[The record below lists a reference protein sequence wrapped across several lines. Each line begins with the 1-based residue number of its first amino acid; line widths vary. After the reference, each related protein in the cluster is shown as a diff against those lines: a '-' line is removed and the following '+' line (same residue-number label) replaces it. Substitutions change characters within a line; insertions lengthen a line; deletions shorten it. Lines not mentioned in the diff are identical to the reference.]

1 MASSLSSYLGEIG
14 RHQLL
19 TPEQELTL
27 GRKVQAMAALQERCR
42 QAGGTGSACDYSDLE
57 RRTLRLGER
66 AKNQMITANL
76 RLVVNLAK
84 RYQNKGLDLLDLI
97 QEGTLGLTR
106 AVEKYDPTRG
116 HRFSTYAYWWIRQG
130 LNRALSTQSRTIR
143 IPVNVNE
150 KLTRLRAAKARY
162 LQVHGVNPS
171 PAQLARLMAI
181 PLVDVEELLN
191 CELRSVTV
199 SLQGLVKAKSDPS
212 ELVDVLPSPEP
223 PPLERAELAER
234 SATVWTLLDRANLT
248 PKERTVVMLR
258 FGLDGSHEWRTLA
271 EVEDLLGCELRSVT
285 VSLQGAVRSKADP
298 SELVDVL
305 PSEEM
310 PPMERAELAERTD
323 SVWKLL
329 ERASLTP
336 KERTV
341 VMLRFGL
348 DGSHEW
354 RTLAE
359 VARQLDCSREY
370 CRQVVQR
377 ALRKLR
383 KTGIESGLVEA

>member
-1 MASSLSSYLGEIG
+1 MASSLSAFLGEIG

-27 GRKVQAMAALQERCR
+27 GRKVQAMVTLQERCSV
-42 QAGGTGSACDYSDLE
+42 AGGSGPACEYDDLE
-57 RRTLRLGER
+57 RRTLRTGER
-66 AKNQMITANL
+66 AKQQMITANL

-84 RYQNKGLDLLDLI
+84 RYQGKGLDLLDLI
-97 QEGTLGLTR
+97 QEGTIGLTR

-162 LQVHGVNPS
+162 LQMHGVNPS
-171 PAQLARLMAI
+171 PRQLATLLDL
-181 PLVDVEELLN
+181 PLADVDDLLS

-199 SLQGLVKAKSDPS
+199 SLQGLVKAKADPS

-223 PPLERAELAER
+223 APMERAELAER

-271 EVEDLLGCELRSVT
+271 EV
-285 VSLQGAVRSKADP
+285 
-298 SELVDVL
+298 
-305 PSEEM
+305 
-310 PPMERAELAERTD
+310 
-323 SVWKLL
+323 
-329 ERASLTP
+329 
-336 KERTV
+336 
-341 VMLRFGL
+341 
-348 DGSHEW
+348 
-354 RTLAE
+354 
-359 VARQLDCSREY
+359 ARQLECSREY

-383 KTGIESGLVEA
+383 KTGIECGLVEA

>member
-1 MASSLSSYLGEIG
+1 VSSLSAFLGEIG

-19 TPEQELTL
+19 TPEQELTM
-27 GRKVQAMAALQERCR
+27 GRKVQAMVAITERCLL
-42 QAGGTGSACDYSDLE
+42 AGGEGPACDFTE
-57 RRTLRLGER
+57 EEKRIIKRGER

-84 RYQNKGLDLLDLI
+84 RYQGKGLDLLDLI

-150 KLTRLRAAKARY
+150 KLTKLRAAKAR
-162 LQVHGVNPS
+162 LMQSNGLVATPD
-171 PAQLARLMAI
+171 QLATEMQLSKEE
-181 PLVDVEELLN
+181 VNELLE

-199 SLQGLVKAKSDPS
+199 SLQGVIKSKADPS
-212 ELVDVLPSPEP
+212 ELVDVLPSDELP
-223 PPLERAELAER
+223 PMERAEIAER
-234 SATVWTLLDRANLT
+234 SASAWKLLDKSNLT

-258 FGLDGSHEWRTLA
+258 FGLDGSN
-271 EVEDLLGCELRSVT
+271 
-285 VSLQGAVRSKADP
+285 
-298 SELVDVL
+298 
-305 PSEEM
+305 
-310 PPMERAELAERTD
+310 
-323 SVWKLL
+323 
-329 ERASLTP
+329 
-336 KERTV
+336 
-341 VMLRFGL
+341 
-348 DGSHEW
+348 EW

-359 VARQLDCSREY
+359 VARHMGCSREY

-383 KTGIESGLVEA
+383 KTGIQNGLIEARVEA

>member
-1 MASSLSSYLGEIG
+1 MASSLSAFLGEIG

-27 GRKVQAMAALQERCR
+27 GRKVQAMMPLLESPPEQLTDE
-42 QAGGTGSACDYSDLE
+42 E
-57 RRTLRLGER
+57 RRTIRLGER

-84 RYQNKGLDLLDLI
+84 RYQGKGLELLDLI

-106 AVEKYDPTRG
+106 AVEKFDPTRG
-116 HRFSTYAYWWIRQG
+116 HRFRTYAYWWIRQG

-143 IPVNVNE
+143 IPVNINE
-150 KLTRLRAAKARY
+150 KLTKLRAAKAR
-162 LQVHGVNPS
+162 LFQATGRQP
-171 PAQLARLMAI
+171 
-181 PLVDVEELLN
+181 
-191 CELRSVTV
+191 
-199 SLQGLVKAKSDPS
+199 G
-212 ELVDVLPSPEP
+212 
-223 PPLERAELAER
+223 PLEL
-234 SATVWTLLDRANLT
+234 S
-248 PKERTVVMLR
+248 
-258 FGLDGSHEWRTLA
+258 RTLDLPLE

-285 VSLQGAVRSKADP
+285 VSLQGVVKSKSDP

-305 PSEEM
+305 PSEEI
-310 PPMERAELAERTD
+310 PPMERAEMAERMAA
-323 SVWKLL
+323 VWKLL
-329 ERASLTP
+329 DHASLTP

-348 DGSHEW
+348 DGTHEW

-359 VARQLDCSREY
+359 VARQMNCSREY

-377 ALRKLR
+377 SLRKLR
-383 KTGIESGLVEA
+383 RAGIQSGLVEVG

>member
-1 MASSLSSYLGEIG
+1 MVSSLSAFLGEIG

-19 TPEQELTL
+19 TPEQELTM
-27 GRKVQAMAALQERCR
+27 GRKVQAMVTLTERC
-42 QAGGTGSACDYSDLE
+42 QLAGGSGPACEFSDDE
-57 RRTLRLGER
+57 KRTIKRGEK

-84 RYQNKGLDLLDLI
+84 RYQGKGLDLLDLI

-150 KLTRLRAAKARY
+150 KLTKLRASK
-162 LQVHGVNPS
+162 
-171 PAQLARLMAI
+171 ARLMQRNGLSPSTEQLADDMNLPI
-181 PLVDVEELLN
+181 SEVEDLLG

-199 SLQGLVKAKSDPS
+199 SLQGVVKSKSDPS
-212 ELVDVLPSPEP
+212 ELVDVLPSEEVP
-223 PPLERAELAER
+223 PMERAEIAER
-234 SATVWTLLDRANLT
+234 TASAWKLLDKSNLT

-258 FGLDGSHEWRTLA
+258 FGLDGSN
-271 EVEDLLGCELRSVT
+271 
-285 VSLQGAVRSKADP
+285 
-298 SELVDVL
+298 
-305 PSEEM
+305 
-310 PPMERAELAERTD
+310 
-323 SVWKLL
+323 
-329 ERASLTP
+329 
-336 KERTV
+336 
-341 VMLRFGL
+341 
-348 DGSHEW
+348 EW

-359 VARQLDCSREY
+359 VARQMNCSREY

-383 KTGIESGLVEA
+383 KTGIQHGLVEMSV

>member
-1 MASSLSSYLGEIG
+1 MVSSLSAFLGEIG

-19 TPEQELTL
+19 TPEQELTM
-27 GRKVQAMAALQERCR
+27 GRKVQAMATLTERCML
-42 QAGGTGSACDYSDLE
+42 AGGSGPACEYSEDE
-57 RRTLRLGER
+57 KRIIKRGEK

-84 RYQNKGLDLLDLI
+84 RYQGKGLDLLDLI

-150 KLTRLRAAKARY
+150 KLTKLRASK
-162 LQVHGVNPS
+162 
-171 PAQLARLMAI
+171 ARLMQRNGLSPSTEQLSDDMNLPI
-181 PLVDVEELLN
+181 SEVEDLLG

-199 SLQGLVKAKSDPS
+199 SLQGVVKSKSDPS
-212 ELVDVLPSPEP
+212 ELVDVLPSEEI
-223 PPLERAELAER
+223 PPLERAEIAER
-234 SATVWTLLDRANLT
+234 TASAWKLLDKSNLT

-258 FGLDGSHEWRTLA
+258 FGLDGSNEWRT
-271 EVEDLLGCELRSVT
+271 
-285 VSLQGAVRSKADP
+285 
-298 SELVDVL
+298 
-305 PSEEM
+305 
-310 PPMERAELAERTD
+310 
-323 SVWKLL
+323 W
-329 ERASLTP
+329 
-336 KERTV
+336 
-341 VMLRFGL
+341 
-348 DGSHEW
+348 
-354 RTLAE
+354 AE
-359 VARQLDCSREY
+359 VARQMNCSREY

-383 KTGIESGLVEA
+383 KTGIQHGLVEMSV

>member
-1 MASSLSSYLGEIG
+1 MVSSLSAFLGEIG

-19 TPEQELTL
+19 TPEQELTM
-27 GRKVQAMAALQERCR
+27 GRKVQAMVALNERC
-42 QAGGTGSACDYSDLE
+42 QLAGGNGPACVYSDE
-57 RRTLRLGER
+57 EKRTIKRGER
-66 AKNQMITANL
+66 AKNQMITSNL

-84 RYQNKGLDLLDLI
+84 RYQGKGLDLLDLI

-150 KLTRLRAAKARY
+150 KLTKLRAAKAR
-162 LQVHGVNPS
+162 LMQSNGLPPTS
-171 PAQLARLMAI
+171 EQLAESMQI
-181 PLVDVEELLN
+181 
-191 CELRSVTV
+191 
-199 SLQGLVKAKSDPS
+199 SLS
-212 ELVDVLPSPEP
+212 
-223 PPLERAELAER
+223 
-234 SATVWTLLDRANLT
+234 
-248 PKERTVVMLR
+248 
-258 FGLDGSHEWRTLA
+258 

-285 VSLQGAVRSKADP
+285 VSLQGVVKSKSDP

-305 PSEEM
+305 PSDEI
-310 PPMERAELAERTD
+310 PPMERAEIAERTA
-323 SVWKLL
+323 SAWKLL
-329 ERASLTP
+329 DKSNLTP

-359 VARQLDCSREY
+359 VARHMNCSREY

-383 KTGIESGLVEA
+383 KTGIQHGLVEMSV

>member
-1 MASSLSSYLGEIG
+1 MVSSLSAFLGEIG

-19 TPEQELTL
+19 TPEQELTM
-27 GRKVQAMAALQERCR
+27 GRKVQAMATLTERCMM
-42 QAGGTGSACDYSDLE
+42 AGGSGPACDFSDE
-57 RRTLRLGER
+57 EKRIIKRGEK

-84 RYQNKGLDLLDLI
+84 RYQGKGLDLLDLI

-150 KLTRLRAAKARY
+150 KLTKLRASK
-162 LQVHGVNPS
+162 
-171 PAQLARLMAI
+171 ARLMQR
-181 PLVDVEELLN
+181 N
-191 CELRSVTV
+191 
-199 SLQGLVKAKSDPS
+199 GLAPNSQQLAD
-212 ELVDVLPSPEP
+212 DMDLPIS
-223 PPLERAELAER
+223 
-234 SATVWTLLDRANLT
+234 
-248 PKERTVVMLR
+248 
-258 FGLDGSHEWRTLA
+258 

-285 VSLQGAVRSKADP
+285 VSLQGVVKSKSDP

-305 PSEEM
+305 PSEEV
-310 PPMERAELAERTD
+310 PPLERAEIAERTA
-323 SVWKLL
+323 SAWKLL
-329 ERASLTP
+329 DKSNLTP

-348 DGSHEW
+348 DGTNEW

-359 VARQLDCSREY
+359 VARQMNCSREY

-383 KTGIESGLVEA
+383 KTGIQQGLVDISV

>member
-1 MASSLSSYLGEIG
+1 MASSLSAFLGEIG

-27 GRKVQAMAALQERCR
+27 GRKVQAMMPL
-42 QAGGTGSACDYSDLE
+42 LE
-57 RRTLRLGER
+57 RPPEELSDEERRLIRLGER

-84 RYQNKGLDLLDLI
+84 RYQGKGLELLDLI

-106 AVEKYDPTRG
+106 AVEKFDPTRG

-143 IPVNVNE
+143 IPVNINE
-150 KLTRLRAAKARY
+150 KLTKLRAAKAR
-162 LQVHGVNPS
+162 LFQSTGRQPGALELS
-171 PAQLARLMAI
+171 RSLDI
-181 PLVDVEELLN
+181 PLE
-191 CELRSVTV
+191 
-199 SLQGLVKAKSDPS
+199 
-212 ELVDVLPSPEP
+212 
-223 PPLERAELAER
+223 
-234 SATVWTLLDRANLT
+234 
-248 PKERTVVMLR
+248 
-258 FGLDGSHEWRTLA
+258 

-285 VSLQGAVRSKADP
+285 VSLQGVVKSKSDP

-305 PSEEM
+305 PSEEI
-310 PPMERAELAERTD
+310 PPMERAELDERMAA
-323 SVWKLL
+323 VWKLL
-329 ERASLTP
+329 DHASLTP

-341 VMLRFGL
+341 VMLRFGM
-348 DGSHEW
+348 DGTHEW

-359 VARQLDCSREY
+359 VARQMNCSREY

-377 ALRKLR
+377 SLRKLR
-383 KTGIESGLVEA
+383 RAGIQSGLVEVG

>member
-1 MASSLSSYLGEIG
+1 MVSSLSAFLGEIG

-19 TPEQELTL
+19 TPEQELTM
-27 GRKVQAMAALQERCR
+27 GRKVQAMATLTEHCVL
-42 QAGGTGSACDYSDLE
+42 AGGSGPACEYSEDE
-57 RRTLRLGER
+57 KRIIKRGEK

-84 RYQNKGLDLLDLI
+84 RYQGKGLDLLDLI

-150 KLTRLRAAKARY
+150 KLTKLRASK
-162 LQVHGVNPS
+162 
-171 PAQLARLMAI
+171 ARLMQRNGLSPSTEQLSDDMNLPI
-181 PLVDVEELLN
+181 SEVEDLLG

-199 SLQGLVKAKSDPS
+199 SLQGVVKSKSDPS
-212 ELVDVLPSPEP
+212 ELVDVLPSEEI
-223 PPLERAELAER
+223 PPLERAEIAER
-234 SATVWTLLDRANLT
+234 TASAWKLLDKSNLT

-258 FGLDGSHEWRTLA
+258 FGLDGSN
-271 EVEDLLGCELRSVT
+271 
-285 VSLQGAVRSKADP
+285 
-298 SELVDVL
+298 
-305 PSEEM
+305 
-310 PPMERAELAERTD
+310 
-323 SVWKLL
+323 
-329 ERASLTP
+329 
-336 KERTV
+336 
-341 VMLRFGL
+341 
-348 DGSHEW
+348 EW

-359 VARQLDCSREY
+359 VARQMNCSREY

-383 KTGIESGLVEA
+383 KTGIQHGLVEMSV

>member
-14 RHQLL
+14 RPQLL

-42 QAGGTGSACDYSDLE
+42 QAGGTGAACDYSDLE

-271 EVEDLLGCELRSVT
+271 EV
-285 VSLQGAVRSKADP
+285 
-298 SELVDVL
+298 
-305 PSEEM
+305 
-310 PPMERAELAERTD
+310 
-323 SVWKLL
+323 
-329 ERASLTP
+329 
-336 KERTV
+336 
-341 VMLRFGL
+341 
-348 DGSHEW
+348 
-354 RTLAE
+354 
-359 VARQLDCSREY
+359 ARQLDCSREY

>member
-1 MASSLSSYLGEIG
+1 MASSLSAYLGEIG

-27 GRKVQAMAALQERCR
+27 GRKVQAMVALHDRCAM
-42 QAGGTGSACDYSDLE
+42 AGGQGAACDYNDLE
-57 RRTLRLGER
+57 RRTLRIGER
-66 AKNQMITANL
+66 AKNHMITANL

-84 RYQNKGLDLLDLI
+84 RYQGKGLDLLDLI

-150 KLTRLRAAKARY
+150 KLTKIRAAKARY
-162 LQVHGVNPS
+162 LQANGCLPN
-171 PAQLARLMAI
+171 AATLAEILRLSQ
-181 PLVDVEELLN
+181 DEVEELLT

-199 SLQGLVKAKSDPS
+199 SLQGVVKSKSDPS
-212 ELVDVLPSPEP
+212 ELVDVLPSAEL

-234 SATVWTLLDRANLT
+234 ISVVWTLLERACLT
-248 PKERTVVMLR
+248 PKERTVI
-258 FGLDGSHEWRTLA
+258 
-271 EVEDLLGCELRSVT
+271 
-285 VSLQGAVRSKADP
+285 
-298 SELVDVL
+298 
-305 PSEEM
+305 
-310 PPMERAELAERTD
+310 
-323 SVWKLL
+323 
-329 ERASLTP
+329 
-336 KERTV
+336 
-341 VMLRFGL
+341 MLRFGL

-359 VARQLDCSREY
+359 VARQLGCSREY

-383 KTGIESGLVEA
+383 RTGYETGLVLND

>member
-1 MASSLSSYLGEIG
+1 MASSLSSFLGEIG

-27 GRKVQAMAALQERCR
+27 GRKVQAMALLRERCR
-42 QAGGTGSACDYSDLE
+42 EAGGAGPACEFSDLE
-57 RRTLRLGER
+57 RRTLRQGER

-150 KLTRLRAAKARY
+150 KLTRLRAAKARF
-162 LQVHGVNPS
+162 LQAHGVSPT
-171 PAQLARLMAI
+171 PAQLATLLDL
-181 PLVDVEELLN
+181 PVVDVEDLLG
-191 CELRSVTV
+191 CELRSITV
-199 SLQGLVKAKSDPS
+199 SLQGVVKSKSDPS
-212 ELVDVLPSPEP
+212 ELVDVLPSSEP
-223 PPLERAELAER
+223 APMERAELAER
-234 SATVWTLLDRANLT
+234 SASVWTLLDRANLT
-248 PKERTVVMLR
+248 PKERR
-258 FGLDGSHEWRTLA
+258 
-271 EVEDLLGCELRSVT
+271 
-285 VSLQGAVRSKADP
+285 
-298 SELVDVL
+298 
-305 PSEEM
+305 
-310 PPMERAELAERTD
+310 
-323 SVWKLL
+323 
-329 ERASLTP
+329 
-336 KERTV
+336 V

-359 VARQLDCSREY
+359 VARQLECSREY

-383 KTGIESGLVEA
+383 KTGIESGLVEV

>member
-1 MASSLSSYLGEIG
+1 MASSLSAFLGEIG

-27 GRKVQAMAALQERCR
+27 GRKVQAMVGLQERCSE
-42 QAGGTGSACDYSDLE
+42 AGGEGPACEYDEGE
-57 RRTLRLGER
+57 RRTMRVGER
-66 AKNQMITANL
+66 AKQQMITANL

-84 RYQNKGLDLLDLI
+84 RYQGKGLDLLDLI
-97 QEGTLGLTR
+97 QEGTIGLTR
-106 AVEKYDPTRG
+106 AVEKFDPTRG

-150 KLTRLRAAKARY
+150 KLTRLRAAKARH
-162 LQVHGVNPS
+162 LQAHGQLPS
-171 PAQLARLMAI
+171 TSDLAKTMAL
-181 PLVDVEELLN
+181 PKAEVEELL
-191 CELRSVTV
+191 
-199 SLQGLVKAKSDPS
+199 A
-212 ELVDVLPSPEP
+212 
-223 PPLERAELAER
+223 
-234 SATVWTLLDRANLT
+234 
-248 PKERTVVMLR
+248 
-258 FGLDGSHEWRTLA
+258 
-271 EVEDLLGCELRSVT
+271 CELRSVT

-305 PSEEM
+305 PSQE
-310 PPMERAELAERTD
+310 PAPMERAEQAERTA

-329 ERASLTP
+329 ESANLTP
-336 KERTV
+336 KEKTV

-359 VARQLDCSREY
+359 VARQLQCSREY

-383 KTGIESGLVEA
+383 RAGIESGLVQE

>member
-1 MASSLSSYLGEIG
+1 MVSSLSAFLGEIG

-27 GRKVQAMAALQERCR
+27 GRKVQAMASLAERCTL
-42 QAGGTGSACDYSDLE
+42 AGGEGEACVYTDE
-57 RRTLRLGER
+57 EKRTIKRGEK

-84 RYQNKGLDLLDLI
+84 RYQGKGLDLLDLI

-150 KLTRLRAAKARY
+150 KLTKLRAAKAR
-162 LQVHGVNPS
+162 LMERNGLAPS
-171 PAQLARLMAI
+171 AEQL
-181 PLVDVEELLN
+181 
-191 CELRSVTV
+191 
-199 SLQGLVKAKSDPS
+199 S
-212 ELVDVLPSPEP
+212 ETMNLPIS
-223 PPLERAELAER
+223 
-234 SATVWTLLDRANLT
+234 
-248 PKERTVVMLR
+248 
-258 FGLDGSHEWRTLA
+258 

-285 VSLQGAVRSKADP
+285 VSLQGVVKSKSDP

-305 PSEEM
+305 PSDEI
-310 PPMERAELAERTD
+310 PPMERAEIAERTD
-323 SVWKLL
+323 SAWKLL
-329 ERASLTP
+329 DNSNLTP
-336 KERTV
+336 KERTI

-359 VARQLDCSREY
+359 VARQMNCSREY

-383 KTGIESGLVEA
+383 RTSIQHGLVEPAL

>member
-1 MASSLSSYLGEIG
+1 
-14 RHQLL
+14 
-19 TPEQELTL
+19 
-27 GRKVQAMAALQERCR
+27 MAALQERCR
-42 QAGGTGSACDYSDLE
+42 QAGGTGAACDYSDLE

-223 PPLERAELAER
+223 PPMERAELAER
-234 SATVWTLLDRANLT
+234 SATVWTLLDRAN
-248 PKERTVVMLR
+248 
-258 FGLDGSHEWRTLA
+258 
-271 EVEDLLGCELRSVT
+271 
-285 VSLQGAVRSKADP
+285 
-298 SELVDVL
+298 
-305 PSEEM
+305 
-310 PPMERAELAERTD
+310 
-323 SVWKLL
+323 
-329 ERASLTP
+329 LTP

>member
-1 MASSLSSYLGEIG
+1 MSSSLSAFLGEIG

-19 TPEQELTL
+19 TPEQELML
-27 GRKVQAMAALQERCR
+27 GRKVQAMVAITEPCLI
-42 QAGGTGSACDYSDLE
+42 AGGTGPSCEYNDNQRFVI
-57 RRTLRLGER
+57 RRGER

-84 RYQNKGLDLLDLI
+84 RYQGKGLDLLDLI

-150 KLTRLRAAKARY
+150 KLTKLRAAKARIMQRNG
-162 LQVHGVNPS
+162 LTATGE
-171 PAQLARLMAI
+171 QLAEFMNL
-181 PLVDVEELLN
+181 PLTEVEDLLA

-199 SLQGLVKAKSDPS
+199 SLQGIVKSKSDPS
-212 ELVDVLPSPEP
+212 ELVDILPSEEIP
-223 PPLERAELAER
+223 PMERAEIAER
-234 SATVWTLLDRANLT
+234 SASVWALLSKANLT
-248 PKERTVVMLR
+248 PKEHKVVTLR
-258 FGLDGSHEWRTLA
+258 FGLDGTN
-271 EVEDLLGCELRSVT
+271 
-285 VSLQGAVRSKADP
+285 
-298 SELVDVL
+298 
-305 PSEEM
+305 
-310 PPMERAELAERTD
+310 
-323 SVWKLL
+323 
-329 ERASLTP
+329 
-336 KERTV
+336 
-341 VMLRFGL
+341 
-348 DGSHEW
+348 EW

-359 VARQLDCSREY
+359 VARHMNCSREY

-383 KTGIESGLVEA
+383 KTGIQSGLVESTL

>member
-1 MASSLSSYLGEIG
+1 MASSLSAYLGEIG

-42 QAGGTGSACDYSDLE
+42 LAGGAGAACFYNDLE
-57 RRTLRLGER
+57 RRTIRIGER

-150 KLTRLRAAKARY
+150 KLTRLRAAKARF
-162 LQVHGVNPS
+162 LQAHGVVPT
-171 PAQLARLMAI
+171 PAQLARVM
-181 PLVDVEELLN
+181 
-191 CELRSVTV
+191 
-199 SLQGLVKAKSDPS
+199 Q
-212 ELVDVLPSPEP
+212 LPC
-223 PPLERAELAER
+223 
-234 SATVWTLLDRANLT
+234 
-248 PKERTVVMLR
+248 
-258 FGLDGSHEWRTLA
+258 A
-271 EVEDLLGCELRSVT
+271 EVEELLGCELRSVT
-285 VSLQGAVRSKADP
+285 VSLQGVVKSKSDP

-305 PSEEM
+305 PSSEM
-310 PPMERAELAERTD
+310 PPLERAELAERMA
-323 SVWKLL
+323 SVWTLL
-329 ERASLTP
+329 EQASLTP

-359 VARQLDCSREY
+359 VARQLECSREY

-383 KTGIESGLVEA
+383 KTGLEAGLV